1 MKNYTFSKVSARG
14 YLTKADLENR
24 WIITDDLKLVINL
37 SEKCD
42 EDAARLLEGRGIS
55 YIWLPL
61 LEETED
67 IGYDAILKAVDEMLK
82 HDESGDRMIVHCD
95 FGNNRSRTV
104 VEAFHFAKM
113 GFHLEDEYKGF
124 QNHLIYNSESGFL
137 PPIRQIEIDLQ
148 ELSEDSEE
156 EAEDAYDIWN
166 NLHRTA
172 FEVIYKE
179 GAREYETFK
188 EILIDNHWADVED
201 CYDID
206 QVDAGLADLWEY
218 GDYEHP
224 ETKTCMRY
232 HEWAEFFSN
241 THAFEIYGSFVDAVS
256 ELKSIYE
263 DYMYVADEL
272 KSIIKEFCDIQPTK
286 DKIRYCRF
294 NIGYS
299 DLSEMTLENWADDI
313 LEDIMLPLTSEEYG
327 TLYKHYCEHMWEEEA
342 ETENLIENK
351 MADTYSRLCPMVE
364 PFAIEKWGEAGRLSN
379 GARYEIWPP
388 FEIKTDYLGS
398 SESMRYI
405 HAKSKRKLL

>member
-14 YLTKADLENR
+14 YLTKADLENK

-82 HDESGDRMIVHCD
+82 HDEYGDRMIVHCD

-113 GFHLEDEYKGF
+113 GFHLEDEYKGY

-137 PPIRQIEIDLQ
+137 PPICQIEIDLQ
-148 ELSEDSEE
+148 ELSEDNEQE
-156 EAEDAYDIWN
+156 MEDAYDIWN

-179 GAREYETFK
+179 SAREYETFK
-188 EILIDNHWADVED
+188 EILIDNHWEDVED

-224 ETKTCMRY
+224 ETKICMRY
-232 HEWAEFFSN
+232 HEWASY
-241 THAFEIYGSFVDAVS
+241 FEHPYA
-256 ELKSIYE
+256 YE
-263 DYMYVADEL
+263 VYESLVEVRQ
-272 KSIIKEFCDIQPTK
+272 KFITT
-286 DKIRYCRF
+286 
-294 NIGYS
+294 YS
-299 DLSEMTLENWADDI
+299 DLQGCLNKI
-313 LEDIMLPLTSEEYG
+313 Q
-327 TLYKHYCEHMWEEEA
+327 H
-342 ETENLIENK
+342 IE
-351 MADTYSRLCPMVE
+351 S
-364 PFAIEKWGEAGRLSN
+364 
-379 GARYEIWPP
+379 
-388 FEIKTDYLGS
+388 
-398 SESMRYI
+398 
-405 HAKSKRKLL
+405 LLK